1 MKRRNVSP
9 LINLPRFM
17 DSPFR
22 WCERIWF
29 ISFYHSKQWNRRTI
43 AAVRNYARISST
55 NMRPR
60 KLTTPP
66 SSDDPSIPPS
76 PPHPPRIFVRARISL
91 RFNRMDQTNKR
102 QSSLQCILLKFPCRI
117 SLCAEI
123 PAYFPLSIDAKNDAF
138 PSLKVS
144 SYPIIARKKTESKS
158 TIS

>member
-1 MKRRNVSP
+1 MIY
-9 LINLPRFM
+9 LILPFETMEPPHDCSGQKLRAYFVHEYASSKIDNPLPR
-17 DSPFR
+17 
-22 WCERIWF
+22 
-29 ISFYHSKQWNRRTI
+29 
-43 AAVRNYARISST
+43 A
-55 NMRPR
+55 
-60 KLTTPP
+60 TTPP
-66 SSDDPSIPPS
+66 SLPP